1 MQAFQLIEW
10 QQPPVLRDV
19 PVPEPGPG
27 EVLTRTLFAS
37 LDPVNRAQIL
47 DAPECSLC

>member
-19 PVPEPGPG
+19 PVPEPGTG
-27 EVLTRTLFAS
+27 LLLGFGLGIFAAF
-37 LDPVNRAQIL
+37 RRR
-47 DAPECSLC
+47 CSST

>member
-19 PVPEPGPG
+19 PVPELGPS
-27 EVLTRTLFAS
+27 EVLVKVGG
-37 LDPVNRAQIL
+37 PVPAT
-47 DAPECSLC
+47 ATFP